1 MATEWKASKDI
12 VVVIAVLTTVVG
24 TNVVNIVRPTS
35 EVHPVVLVVLGAL
48 GVHDEAVGPIVH
60 VVLVVLGALCMHDEL
75 VVPVVLVVLVVRV
88 APGMHDGPVVLFAP
102 IVLVVLLVHVVPG
115 AHAWYVCMRS

>member
-1 MATEWKASKDI
+1 M
-12 VVVIAVLTTVVG
+12 
-24 TNVVNIVRPTS
+24 
-35 EVHPVVLVVLGAL
+35 
-48 GVHDEAVGPIVH
+48 
-60 VVLVVLGALCMHDEL
+60 LVVLGALCMHDEL